1 MIVKSSELTR
11 TRRKWEGEMK
21 EGGEDPDARFWQA
34 KSDIR
39 VPGRR
44 VQNQARKI
52 GGAGP
57 HKQKTQ
63 GRVVDGEAAGC
74 WAQVGCELTPCPR
87 DLSGQNPALFLC
99 H

>member
-1 MIVKSSELTR
+1 M
-11 TRRKWEGEMK
+11 
-21 EGGEDPDARFWQA
+21 
-34 KSDIR
+34 
-39 VPGRR
+39 GRR
-44 VQNQARKI
+44 NGKKGEKILMHSFLATKSRYQGPRGRKVQNQARKM
-52 GGAGP
+52 GGAGS